1 MRRYRLIFITLLR
14 ICIYSRGEI
23 DGGGVPFKFVSWKF
37 RQHAKRCA
45 GNEPSRGKCR
55 TVSAIVILFPLIKY
69 KCGVRRKQVTSAMV
83 DSDCPTARGSCPS
96 FLYNFS
102 PSLNY

>member
-1 MRRYRLIFITLLR
+1 MLVGAR
-14 ICIYSRGEI
+14 E
-23 DGGGVPFKFVSWKF
+23 K
-37 RQHAKRCA
+37 
-45 GNEPSRGKCR
+45 EPLHGKWQN
-55 TVSAIVILFPLIKY
+55 VSAIVILFPLIKY
-69 KCGVRRKQVTSAMV
+69 KCGVRRKQVTRAMV